1 MNYVKAF
8 AAGFAATLI
17 FHQGVYTLIYMA
29 DPAGLQAPFNM
40 AATAPLGIPA
50 VFSLAFW
57 GGVWGLPVWWF
68 IKSAAGLQYW
78 LRAAL
83 LGAIGPS
90 AVAMLIVF
98 PMKGLDVNTKVV
110 VGALILNA
118 AWGIGVALFMRFF
131 APRPQA
137 I

>member
-8 AAGFAATLI
+8 AAGFVATLV

-29 DPAGLQAPFNM
+29 DPTGLQAPFNM
-40 AATAPLGIPA
+40 AATVPLGIPA
-50 VFSLAFW
+50 VLSLAFW

-68 IKSAAGLQYW
+68 IKNVAGAQYW
-78 LRAAL
+78 IRAAL

-98 PMKGLDVNTKVV
+98 PMKSLDVNPKVV

-118 AWGIGVALFMRFF
+118 AWGIGVALFMRFL
-131 APRPQA
+131 APAPIPR
-137 I
+137 